1 MTPERRKEIAGKGG
15 KTAHER
21 GTARVFTSEQAI
33 EAGKKGAAKRWGNL
47 K

>member
-15 KTAHER
+15 KTAQEK
-21 GTARVFTSEQAI
+21 GTAHQFTSEEASL
-33 EAGKKGAAKRWGNL
+33 AGKKGAAKRWGNL